1 MKPGFIALA
10 TGLVPILAIHS
21 CYLIAATLEH
31 VPWCIPYIHSCT
43 SISAT
48 GRQIPEY
55 FVFKATMIPAA
66 MLMMLFWFLCY
77 QWLLASG
84 YRRSSSARCIPLV
97 GTVAALFLIL
107 YTTMLG
113 ASGDLY
119 QLERRIGVIIY
130 FTFTYLA
137 QLLFT
142 YHTGKLNRQ
151 MQVVSSRIY
160 HFLIGLNTTVL
171 SIGLLS
177 LILEIAMENYDAIE
191 DAFEWVLALVI
202 HIYFLSIYA
211 VWRRSEFAVS
221 FKTSA

>member
-1 MKPGFIALA
+1 MRAGIIALA
-10 TGLVPILAIHS
+10 SGLLPILAIHTT
-21 CYLIAATLEH
+21 YLIAAIGGH
-31 VPWCIPYIHSCT
+31 VPWCIPYINSCT

-48 GRQIPEY
+48 GRQVPEF

-77 QWLLASG
+77 QWLLSGG
-84 YRRSSSARCIPLV
+84 YRRGISARSIPIV

-119 QLERRIGVIIY
+119 QLERRVGVIIY

-142 YHTGKLNRQ
+142 YHMGKLNRQ
-151 MQVVSSRIY
+151 RHFFSSRIY
-160 HFLIGLNTTVL
+160 HFLVGLNTAVL

-177 LILEIAMENYDAIE
+177 LILQLTMVDYDSVE
-191 DAFEWVLALVI
+191 DAFEWIIALLI
-202 HIYFLSIYA
+202 HVYFFGIYA
-211 VWRRSEFAVS
+211 AWRRTEFAIS
-221 FKTSA
+221 FEQST